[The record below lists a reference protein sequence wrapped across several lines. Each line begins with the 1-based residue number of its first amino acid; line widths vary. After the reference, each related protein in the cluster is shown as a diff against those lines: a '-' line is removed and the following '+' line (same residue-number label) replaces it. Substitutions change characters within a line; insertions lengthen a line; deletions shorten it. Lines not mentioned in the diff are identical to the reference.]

1 LEERQERYI
10 QPAMADR
17 AAEMLDQG
25 RLPLD
30 AGIALAVF
38 AGTLGLLAMGEGDFG
53 HGGGGSTPFEILLA
67 AGASL
72 PLIARRAA
80 PLAVFV
86 ATAGATAGLAALA
99 EPAGPPLGPSLALF
113 WTASDSATAASR
125 PRLAVA
131 IVAVML
137 GVHLASTAIHDN
149 RLPALELLFATLV
162 WTGIWL
168 AGERVRLRREQMAEL
183 EERTRRA
190 EREAQRERR
199 LVAAEERTR
208 LARDLHDSAGHAINV
223 ILVHAGAGRL
233 NVERDPEAA
242 RQAFQTIEAVA
253 RETVGDIDQLVRVLR
268 DDGAGGAV
276 AQPPGLAA
284 LDSLVERYRE
294 GGLEATTSV
303 RGDRVSVPSRVDR
316 CAYRIVQEA
325 LTNAARHGTGSV
337 QLEVAFGEDAIELL
351 IQNPIADESEARP
364 GGGHGIAGMRE
375 RATSLGGSL
384 EAGARDGAFAVHA
397 RLPLEGVS

>member
-1 LEERQERYI
+1 
-10 QPAMADR
+10 MADR
-17 AAEMLDQG
+17 VAEKLELG

-30 AGIALAVF
+30 AGIALAIF

-53 HGGGGSTPFEILLA
+53 HRGGGSAPFEVLLA
-67 AGASL
+67 AAASL
-72 PLIARRAA
+72 PLVARRSS

-86 ATAGATAGLAALA
+86 VTALATAGLAAIA
-99 EPAGPPLGPSLALF
+99 EPAGPPLGPSLALY
-113 WTASDSATAASR
+113 WTASESATARSR
-125 PRLAVA
+125 PLIAIAVVVAMLLA
-131 IVAVML
+131 
-137 GVHLASTAIHDN
+137 HLSATALHDD
-149 RLPALELLFATLV
+149 RFPALELLFAGLV

-168 AGERVRLRREQMAEL
+168 AGERSRLRREQMAEL

-233 NVERDPEAA
+233 NVERDPDAA
-242 RQAFQTIEAVA
+242 RGAFETIEEVA

-268 DDGAGGAV
+268 EDDPDGAV

-284 LDSLVERYRE
+284 LDALVERHRE
-294 GGLEATTSV
+294 GGLETTTSL
-303 RGDRVSVPSRVDR
+303 RGSRGPIPTRVDR
-316 CAYRIVQEA
+316 GAYRIVQEA
-325 LTNAARHGTGSV
+325 LTNATRHGTGTV
-337 QLEVAFGEDAIELL
+337 HVEVAYEGDAVELL
-351 IQNPIADESEARP
+351 ISNPVDGGAGARSG

-375 RATSLGGSL
+375 RATILGGTL
-384 EAGARDGAFAVHA
+384 EAGRRGDAFEVRA
-397 RLPLEGVS
+397 RLPLEKEEE

>member
-1 LEERQERYI
+1 
-10 QPAMADR
+10 MADR
-17 AAEMLDQG
+17 AAEKLASG

-30 AGIALAVF
+30 LGIALAVF

-53 HGGGGSTPFEILLA
+53 NGGGGSTPFELLLA
-67 AGASL
+67 ATASL
-72 PLIARRAA
+72 PLVALRSA

-86 ATAGATAGLAALA
+86 VTALATAGLAALA
-99 EPAGPPLGPSLALF
+99 EPAGPPLGPSLALY
-113 WTASDSATAASR
+113 WTASESNTARSR
-125 PRLAVA
+125 PRLVVA
-131 IVAVML
+131 IVAAML
-137 GVHLASTAIHDN
+137 ATHLAATAIHDD

-168 AGERVRLRREQMAEL
+168 VGERSRLRRERMAEL

-233 NVERDPEAA
+233 NVEQDPDAA
-242 RQAFQTIEAVA
+242 RQAFETIEKVA
-253 RETVGDIDQLVRVLR
+253 RETVGDIDQLVGVLR
-268 DDGAGGAV
+268 EDDPDGAV

-284 LDSLVERYRE
+284 LDALIERHRD
-294 GGLEATTSV
+294 GGLDASASTTGS
-303 RGDRVSVPSRVDR
+303 RVPIPARVDR
-316 CAYRIVQEA
+316 GAYRIAQEA
-325 LTNAARHGTGSV
+325 LTNATRHGTGRV
-337 QLEVAFGEDAIELL
+337 QVEVAYQDDAIELRVE
-351 IQNPIADESEARP
+351 NPVDDAVENRP

-375 RATSLGGSL
+375 RAASLGGTL
-384 EAGARDGAFAVHA
+384 ETRQSNGRFEVRA
-397 RLPLEGVS
+397 RLPLAKEGG